1 MALVQHAEVA
11 VEHQSAHH
19 VDLPIGRLAEQEE
32 CTRRTHQPLGA
43 LPDFRRNQPREQ
55 RLIHRLTLPSDQGL
69 ASLDPVFGWA
79 KPGLLLHEIADEAQ
93 VIRDAHGQRLRV
105 MQQEGRS
112 QIRLLLRLIKQDAG
126 RFDLLRQ
133 VGREGLRQTGSKHPQ
148 RLASHLCPVQLLLR
162 ARPDKGVSAFGE
174 IGQEAQILQQE
185 LLDAYIQPKPQNS
198 PIPATLIG
206 FAGIVQRLHEG
217 EDPRDR
223 AGIQHRHKVRI
234 RVWRHSRGQF
244 VKERHLLIRGV

>member
-19 VDLPIGRLAEQEE
+19 VDLPIGHLAEQEE
-32 CTRRTHQPLGA
+32 CARRTHQPLGA
-43 LPDFRRNQPREQ
+43 LPDFRSDQPREQ

-69 ASLDPVFGWA
+69 ARLDPVFGWA

-126 RFDLLRQ
+126 RLDLLRQ
-133 VGREGLRQTGSKHPQ
+133 VGREGLRQAGSEHSQ
-148 RLASHLCPVQLLLR
+148 CLASHLCP
-162 ARPDKGVSAFGE
+162 A
-174 IGQEAQILQQE
+174 
-185 LLDAYIQPKPQNS
+185 
-198 PIPATLIG
+198 
-206 FAGIVQRLHEG
+206 
-217 EDPRDR
+217 
-223 AGIQHRHKVRI
+223 
-234 RVWRHSRGQF
+234 
-244 VKERHLLIRGV
+244 